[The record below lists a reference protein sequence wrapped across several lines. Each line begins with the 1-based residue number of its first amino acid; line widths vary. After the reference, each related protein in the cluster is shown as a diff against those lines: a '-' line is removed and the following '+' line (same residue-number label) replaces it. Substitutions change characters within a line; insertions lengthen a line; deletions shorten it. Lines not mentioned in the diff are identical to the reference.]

1 MKISST
7 LLAFVSLVVT
17 ATLAQAA
24 DRPSLGYVLQADRLT
39 SSRNASVKALMESGR
54 DWIVIDSAYDGT
66 PEGRW
71 SKSEISRMRSGQPGR
86 RVIAYISIGEAETYR
101 SYWQQ
106 KWDANDD
113 GQPDAGAPKF
123 LLGENPDWEGNY
135 RVRYWS
141 PDWQQLVL
149 DEIAVLVGQGFDGIY
164 LDIVDAFEG
173 FEFDGND
180 WIDDR
185 INPETQ
191 NSYRDDM
198 VAWIDRLA
206 KFARTQANSDFAI
219 VPQNGPQLLS
229 KPKYRKIISAVGIED
244 LFTDG
249 NSKQDKSDSQYRLS
263 FLKKAVADDIPV
275 FVIEYCKKSKLRKLA
290 SSQAEKNDLS
300 LLITDRDLTTLGT
313 VAPKRGQ

>member
-1 MKISST
+1 
-7 LLAFVSLVVT
+7 
-17 ATLAQAA
+17 
-24 DRPSLGYVLQADRLT
+24 
-39 SSRNASVKALMESGR
+39 MESGR

-71 SKSEISRMRSGQPGR
+71 SKSEISSIRSGQPGR
-86 RVIAYISIGEAETYR
+86 RIIAYISIGEAETYR

-106 KWDANDD
+106 KWDANND

-135 RVRYWS
+135 RVRFWS

-149 DEIAVLVGQGFDGIY
+149 DEIAVLVDQGFDGIY

-206 KFARTQANSDFAI
+206 KFARSQANSDFAI
-219 VPQNGPQLLS
+219 VPQNGPQLLA
-229 KPKYRKIISAVGIED
+229 KPQYRNIISAVGIED

-249 NSKQDKSDSQYRLS
+249 NSKQNASDSKYRLS
-263 FLKKAVADDIPV
+263 FLKQAVADDIPV
-275 FVIEYCKKSKLRKLA
+275 FVIEYCKKSKLRKSA
-290 SSQAEKNDLS
+290 SSQAEKHDLS

-313 VAPKRGQ
+313 VAPALGQ